1 MDIKKGRLNVIVS
14 IAFRIVTMIMAI
26 VVKRVLIDICGNEVN
41 GLNSLYISIIGMLS
55 IAELGVGHAITFCMY
70 KPIVEKQLEK
80 VAALYHL
87 FQRLYW
93 VIGAVVLV
101 GGLVTMP
108 FLEYLV
114 KDYQELDVNVYLSF
128 FLILLS
134 VVGTYLYSAK
144 ISLANAYKNNYITT
158 AITQSG
164 LLLQYVLQIVV
175 LFLTRSFVGYLICRI
190 LSMAAQWLVSEVMV
204 RKKYSSIIQ
213 IRTKLDDDTKW
224 AVKKNI
230 KAMFIHKIG
239 TVMVNTVDSVIIS
252 VFVGVVALGEYSNY
266 TLILSSMAGII
277 ALVFSSLTSVVGHLC
292 AEESKQT
299 AKEYFESFHLLN
311 FIIGS
316 LFFLGYYA
324 VIDALIS
331 ILFAK
336 ELIIPKSVSIV
347 ITMNGFVQFMRQ
359 STLMFRD
366 ATGTFYQDR
375 WKPLFEGIVNIILS
389 VWLVNVIGVSGVL
402 LATIITTILICH
414 IVEPFVLYKNA
425 FCESPKCFYIKNYGM
440 MAAFATML
448 VIINCF
454 TQNAENDF
462 VNLILNGCISLVGSV
477 VLCVFAILLNNRAA
491 KRLINIIGKG

>member
-164 LLLQYVLQIVV
+164 LLLQYMLQIVV

-213 IRTKLDDDTKW
+213 IHTKLDDDTKW

-252 VFVGVVALGEYSNY
+252 VFVGVVALGKYSNY

-425 FCESPKCFYIKNYGM
+425 FCESPKRFYIKNYSM

-462 VNLILNGCISLVGSV
+462 VNLILNGCISLVVSV